1 MRKVTV
7 KPDSGVSAARSR
19 ANIRTGVE
27 LVQFVAERAADA
39 ALLERLDKLFDVA
52 DPAVRLT
59 QVLEVFEG
67 WLKSLGEVA

>member
-1 MRKVTV
+1 MRKVSV
-7 KPDSGVSAARSR
+7 KPDGMRGRPRGMV
-19 ANIRTGVE
+19 GVE

-39 ALLERLDKLFDVA
+39 QLLERLDRLFDVP

-67 WLKSLGEVA
+67 WLKSLGETS

>member
-1 MRKVTV
+1 MKKVSV
-7 KPDSGVSAARSR
+7 KPDGMRDRPRWMV
-19 ANIRTGVE
+19 GVE

-39 ALLERLDKLFDVA
+39 QLLERLDRLFDVP

-67 WLKSLGEVA
+67 WLRSLGEVA

>member
-7 KPDSGVSAARSR
+7 KPEPRSHSTHAGVRS
-19 ANIRTGVE
+19 GVE

-39 ALLERLDKLFDVA
+39 LLLERLDRLFDVS

-67 WLKSLGEVA
+67 WLRSLGEVA

>member
-1 MRKVTV
+1 VKKVRV
-7 KPDSGVSAARSR
+7 KPDRRPDRRTR
-19 ANIRTGVE
+19 ACVGVE

-39 ALLERLDKLFDVA
+39 QLLERLDRLFDVA

>member
-1 MRKVTV
+1 MKKVSV
-7 KPDSGVSAARSR
+7 KPEPRSHSTHAGVRG
-19 ANIRTGVE
+19 GVE
-27 LVQFVAERAADA
+27 LVQFIAERAADA
-39 ALLERLDKLFDVA
+39 QLLERLDRLFDVA